1 MVSDFLKK
9 EAPTPFHQFF
19 LACGLPWEIW
29 TTPGPF
35 SKPHVKPSEA
45 ASGCEIARA
54 IVAGFG
60 RISAPNLMSEGWSIL
75 SR

>member
-29 TTPGPF
+29 TN
-35 SKPHVKPSEA
+35 S
-45 ASGCEIARA
+45 R
-54 IVAGFG
+54 
-60 RISAPNLMSEGWSIL
+60 SIL
-75 SR
+75 KAAREAFRSRERV